1 MAGTS
6 NWGTLAVRGREP
18 RGKAYDSITT
28 PIVSS
33 ATYVFES
40 TAAIARYFEGEVERE
55 ENRVAQGVSS
65 LRDSLAS
72 GQRNQG
78 QPGAGEDR

>member
-1 MAGTS
+1 VSKFPDNDKSQGDANSHDATDDKDRRRFG
-6 NWGTLAVRGREP
+6 VRRDLDDVGP
-18 RGKAYDSITT
+18 D
-28 PIVSS
+28 
-33 ATYVFES
+33 
-40 TAAIARYFEGEVERE
+40 GEVERE